1 LSNSIKYSTIEW
13 TDMFM
18 KRAMKYDHLETR
30 MKDLE
35 KIMKKEKNRR
45 LYERY
50 QAIML
55 HLKGYTNIK
64 IAEIIGRSNL
74 TIGTYVKRYQEVGIA
89 GLEISYSPGAPRRLT
104 PEQEERIYEI
114 VIHHTPAKFGIKS
127 EMNWT
132 APLLR
137 EWIYREWGIVYKDR
151 AVLNILHRLGFSHT
165 RATYTLEKAD
175 EQKQQSFRETFETYK
190 KTRKWGN

>member
-1 LSNSIKYSTIEW
+1 
-13 TDMFM
+13 M
-18 KRAMKYDHLETR
+18 KQSMEYDQLEIR
-30 MKDLE
+30 INELE
-35 KIMKKEKNRR
+35 KMMKKEKNRR

-50 QAIML
+50 QTIML

-74 TIGTYVKRYQEVGIA
+74 TVGTYIKRYQVGGIA
-89 GLEISYSPGAPRRLT
+89 GLEISYSPGAPRRLA
-104 PEQEERIYEI
+104 PEQEKRISE
-114 VIHHTPAKFGIKS
+114 VVVHHTPAELGLKS

-137 EWIYREWGIVYKDR
+137 EWIYREWNIVYKDR

-165 RATYTLEKAD
+165 RPTYTLEKAD
-175 EQKQQSFRETFETYK
+175 EQKQQVFRETFETYK

>member
-1 LSNSIKYSTIEW
+1 
-13 TDMFM
+13 
-18 KRAMKYDHLETR
+18 
-30 MKDLE
+30 
-35 KIMKKEKNRR
+35 
-45 LYERY
+45 
-50 QAIML
+50 IML

-74 TIGTYVKRYQEVGIA
+74 TIGTYIKRYQAAGIA

-104 PEQEERIYEI
+104 PEQEERIYK
-114 VIHHTPAKFGIKS
+114 VVVRHTPAELGLKS

-137 EWIYREWGIVYKDR
+137 EWIYREWNIVYKDR

-165 RATYTLEKAD
+165 RPTYTLEQAD
-175 EQKQQSFRETFETYK
+175 EQKQQVFRETFETYK
-190 KTRKWGN
+190 KTRKWRN